1 MLSFFAG
8 LFARLRYL
16 FVIPVLALTVLA
28 LAAMAAGVSSSV
40 ALLSARED
48 GRVLPASPAE
58 MAGVVPF
65 FVQAAFLFFLAAA
78 LASLF
83 LGDLPVPQWMAV
95 RNLHQ
100 LKVKVL
106 SFVSVILCLF
116 FLGAAAG
123 ADDSRAVLNLGGG
136 IALVLGAILALLRFG
151 HPAGDDS
158 FCREGN
164 RCLLPAGDGG
174 RPPRHAPEQ
183 TQRQGGPQAAAKK
196 EPETVSGKDWLDAQ
210 KDRLRFEVESL
221 NSAMA
226 VPRGGSVPAGQV
238 SVGQAPRRHHDQ
250 HGRGRR
256 RRGRGG
262 GGGAEGGGGSGPQS
276 GPPAG

>member
-1 MLSFFAG
+1 MLSFLAG

-28 LAAMAAGVSSSV
+28 LVAIAAGVSSTV

-48 GRVLPASPAE
+48 GRALPASPAE

-106 SFVSVILCLF
+106 SFVAVILCLF
-116 FLGAAAG
+116 FLGAVAG
-123 ADDSRAVLNLGGG
+123 ADDPRAVLNLGGG

-164 RCLLPAGDGG
+164 RCQLPAGNGG
-174 RPPRHAPEQ
+174 RGARSAPEQ
-183 TQRQGGPQAAAKK
+183 PQRPGAAAKK
-196 EPETVSGKDWLDAQ
+196 EPEPLTGKDWLEAQ

-221 NSAMA
+221 NSAMPA
-226 VPRGGSVPAGQV
+226 ARPGDRPAGQV
-238 SVGQAPRRHHDQ
+238 SVGQAPRRHSDH
-250 HGRGRR
+250 HGRGRHR
-256 RRGRGG
+256 GRGRGG
-262 GGGAEGGGGSGPQS
+262 GGPGGGPQG
-276 GPPAG
+276 GPPPG